1 MNQVIKNSGNN
12 KWLHFA
18 FGIVMLISFFLPW
31 VAWEGIAVSGY
42 SLPSGNFFALAESK
56 FGLGNPFPQY
66 NFSLLVFWLIPV
78 LIVLAV
84 ALLLLKKKSALFVFI
99 AGTLS
104 LALITVFI
112 LFTKTL
118 LSLGV
123 GKSVF
128 SMLKPGIVLHGL
140 AAIGFIF
147 SVPASGSLKKAG
159 WLLAGPVF
167 ALASFL
173 FIEKY
178 LEKETHTNTGEVNID
193 YTISSS
199 ELIKEFSLNDTAAN
213 KKYLNKVLV
222 VNGAASSVETAADST
237 STIKFADSTGSYAIF
252 SLEKSELSVI
262 KNIKAGNEVSLKGVC
277 SGSIFS
283 EILGTTSISFK
294 RAILNKK

>member
-1 MNQVIKNSGNN
+1 M
-12 KWLHFA
+12 
-18 FGIVMLISFFLPW
+18 
-31 VAWEGIAVSGY
+31 
-42 SLPSGNFFALAESK
+42 
-56 FGLGNPFPQY
+56 
-66 NFSLLVFWLIPV
+66 
-78 LIVLAV
+78 
-84 ALLLLKKKSALFVFI
+84 

-140 AAIGFIF
+140 SAIGFIL
-147 SVPASGSLKKAG
+147 SAPASGWLKKAG
-159 WLLAGPVF
+159 WLLVGPVF

-222 VNGAASSVETAADST
+222 VNGPAADVETAADST
-237 STIKFADSTGSYAIF
+237 STIKFADSTGSYTIF

-262 KNIKAGNEVSLKGVC
+262 KNIKAGDEVSLKGVC

-294 RAILNKK
+294 RAILNKN

>member
-1 MNQVIKNSGNN
+1 MNQANNNTGNRQ
-12 KWLHFA
+12 WLHLA

-31 VAWEGIAVSGY
+31 LAWEGTAISGY
-42 SLPSGNFFALAESK
+42 AMPAGDFFAIAESK
-56 FGLGNPFPQY
+56 YGLGNPFPQY
-66 NFSLLVFWLIPV
+66 DFSLLAFWLIPAF
-78 LIVLAV
+78 IVI
-84 ALLLLKKKSALFVFI
+84 ALSLSLLKKKSVLFTFI

-104 LALITVFI
+104 LSLITVFI

-123 GKSVF
+123 GKTVF

-147 SVPASGSLKKAG
+147 SATPKGWLKKTG

-178 LEKETHTNTGEVNID
+178 LEKETHTNTGDVKID

-199 ELIKEFSLNDTAAN
+199 ELIKEFSANDTAAN
-213 KKYLNKVLV
+213 KKYLNRMLV
-222 VNGAASSVETAADST
+222 VNGPASSVDIATDST

-252 SLEKSELSVI
+252 SLEKSELAAVKSM
-262 KNIKAGNEVSLKGVC
+262 KAGDGVSLKGVC